1 MRSLVVQ
8 LNYKVVED
16 LLADLGYGEIT
27 IEDIM
32 NPLREAVKTQP
43 VSKVK
48 EPEPKTLLPCQN
60 LDWDSAPPSSKSLI
74 VGIEGT
80 LGSDSVVVV
89 SHLAYLD

>member
-16 LLADLGYGEIT
+16 LLADLGYKEIT

-43 VSKVK
+43 VSKKNRSRRHYFRVR
-48 EPEPKTLLPCQN
+48 T
-60 LDWDSAPPSSKSLI
+60 
-74 VGIEGT
+74 
-80 LGSDSVVVV
+80 
-89 SHLAYLD
+89 